1 LTGLHLLI
9 HPGDESSNVPIDV
22 LDKAKRKPAAEAEG
36 QRRANGTFEHGH
48 QLSVGNRG
56 GMATR
61 IRRDFISHCL
71 IVKLHE
77 IDPKTERRRFMKGI
91 ENLVKQFERGDL
103 TVIKFVTERFEG
115 VLPID
120 LTISGPNGGPVKTIT
135 ATMSAEEAAA
145 VYAATLNPQRD
156 NMIDV
161 TPDSFGDGQPI
172 IDMIPEE
179 TPANG
184 HDPEGTS

>member
-1 LTGLHLLI
+1 
-9 HPGDESSNVPIDV
+9 V
-22 LDKAKRKPAAEAEG
+22 
-36 QRRANGTFEHGH
+36 ANGTFEHGH
-48 QLSVGNRG
+48 QLSIGNRG

-61 IRRDFISHCL
+61 IRREFISHCL

-103 TVIKFVTERFEG
+103 AVIKFVTERFEG

-135 ATMSAEEAAA
+135 GTMSAEEAAA
-145 VYAATLNPQRD
+145 AYAATITARD

-172 IDMIPEE
+172 IDVMPEE

>member
-1 LTGLHLLI
+1 ML
-9 HPGDESSNVPIDV
+9 E
-22 LDKAKRKPAAEAEG
+22 AKEKPAAEAEG

-61 IRRDFISHCL
+61 VRRDFISHCL

-77 IDPKTERRRFMKGI
+77 SIQRQSDGRFMKGI

-103 TVIKFVTERFEG
+103 AVIKFVTERFEG

-135 ATMSAEEAAA
+135 ATMSAEEAEA
-145 VYAATLNPQRD
+145 VYAATFPCGRLDPASARRR
-156 NMIDV
+156 
-161 TPDSFGDGQPI
+161 GCGQAPRGAR
-172 IDMIPEE
+172 PSAK
-179 TPANG
+179 PALDHG
-184 HDPEGTS
+184 S

>member
-1 LTGLHLLI
+1 MRCLCEVRRSGVGLHAEGEDVKSAKSLLN
-9 HPGDESSNVPIDV
+9 HMLE
-22 LDKAKRKPAAEAEG
+22 AKEKPAAEAEG

-61 IRRDFISHCL
+61 VRRNFISHCL
-71 IVKLHE
+71 IVTLHE
-77 IDPKTERRRFMKGI
+77 SIQRQSDGRFMKGI

-103 TVIKFVTERFEG
+103 AVIKFVTERFEG

-120 LTISGPNGGPVKTIT
+120 LTISGPNGGLVKTIT

-145 VYAATLNPQRD
+145 AYAAT
-156 NMIDV
+156 I
-161 TPDSFGDGQPI
+161 TAA
-172 IDMIPEE
+172 
-179 TPANG
+179 T
-184 HDPEGTS
+184 T